1 MQSITPL
8 PLSEAQVEQAG
19 GLLARAFHINPLLV
33 HMSPEE
39 GERERIS
46 PAFFS
51 ASVRYGYLA
60 GEVWTT
66 EAVDGVAIWLPPDAV
81 ETDSSLMDQA
91 GITALPSAIGA
102 RPFARVM
109 TVLDRFD
116 TLRERDAGFPHWYLA
131 LIGVEPQQQR
141 KGIAGSL
148 LRHMLA
154 RADAEQLPCYLET
167 AEPSNVPFY
176 RKYGFEIVVAEVE
189 AESGVPIWTF
199 VRQPAKRC

>member
-19 GLLARAFHINPLLV
+19 ALLARAFHINPLLV

-60 GEVWTT
+60 REVWTT

-91 GITALPSAIGA
+91 GITALPLAIGA

-109 TVLDRFD
+109 RKGYCPELVWSLCHYAD
-116 TLRERDAGFPHWYLA
+116 TLRERDGEGDRAKA
-131 LIGVEPQQQR
+131 V
-141 KGIAGSL
+141 SL
-148 LRHMLA
+148 LDESLQISRELGLRPLTN
-154 RADAEQLPCYLET
+154 RALSRRDIHQT
-167 AEPSNVPFY
+167 
-176 RKYGFEIVVAEVE
+176 
-189 AESGVPIWTF
+189 
-199 VRQPAKRC
+199 